1 MKDAE
6 KTKAQLINE
15 AAYASKVESK
25 KMKGSPPIF
34 YLLSFIFYLLLVLLL
49 PRWVSAQVRIKDI
62 ARIQGLQDT
71 PLIGYGLVIG
81 LDGTG
86 DRRGSVFTVQS
97 VGNML
102 MRFGITV
109 PQDKIRLRN
118 AAAVMVTGE
127 IPPLVRKGGRIDV
140 VVSSLGDARS
150 LEGGTLLLTPLL
162 GKDGTVYAYAQG
174 SVSIGGFN
182 IEAQGGE
189 RIRRNYTVVG
199 RVPNGAIVEQEL
211 PLSFGADGRLAIL
224 LRRPDFTSA
233 VRLAEAVNGAFGGQT
248 PSVGG
253 QTPSVQGP
261 IAFAKDAGTVLI
273 EVPSDWKATDRLA
286 KFIASVE
293 TLEME
298 PDGVARVVINER
310 TGTIVVGE
318 HVRLSTAAVSH
329 ENLTIQ
335 IQATPVISQPLPFS
349 RGETVVVPETEVT
362 VTENESAEMSV
373 IPPTANIGD
382 LAKALNALGV
392 TPRDIIAIFQALKE
406 AGALQAELVIM

>member
-1 MKDAE
+1 MLEERRYRIKSARG
-6 KTKAQLINE
+6 
-15 AAYASKVESK
+15 AAILV
-25 KMKGSPPIF
+25 
-34 YLLSFIFYLLLVLLL
+34 FIVLLF
-49 PRWVSAQVRIKDI
+49 PRWASAQVRVKDI

-109 PQDKIRLRN
+109 PQDKVRLRN

-127 IPPLVRKGGRIDV
+127 IPPFVSKGERIDV

-150 LEGGTLLLTPLL
+150 LERGTLLLTPLL

-189 RIRRNYTVVG
+189 RVRRNYTLVG
-199 RVPNGAIVEQEL
+199 RVPNGAIVEQE
-211 PLSFGADGRLAIL
+211 PPSSFGADGRLAIL
-224 LRRPDFTSA
+224 LGGPDFTSA
-233 VRLAEAVNGAFGGQT
+233 VRLAEAVNGAFE
-248 PSVGG
+248 
-253 QTPSVQGP
+253 GP

-293 TLEME
+293 VLEIE

-318 HVRLSTAAVSH
+318 HVRLSAAAVSH

-362 VTENESAEMSV
+362 VTENERAKMSV
-373 IPPTANIGD
+373 IPSTANVGD
-382 LAKALNALGV
+382 LAKALNALQV